1 MKWPLQPEPISQ
13 VKTPF
18 FNLVYLN
25 ARGQGGPDSTI
36 MWTSE
41 IPWQPLHGYIAKFN
55 RHSDTLA
62 GTTHLL
68 VQAVGQAL
76 ARHPSLNC
84 RVLGRKVYRFRKTN
98 VCLATRLPHKDEVNL
113 VLIEDADRLPLGAI
127 SKAVWHAQIDYRR
140 NQNPVIRD
148 RDRLRR
154 LPSWA
159 FRYSLWF
166 FQWLEKIIS
175 LPIICRLDRF
185 RSSPVL
191 VNDFSHHRFPI
202 MRGYKP
208 SRMPDESKSLSVTL
222 GPAEEKV
229 VWRDGVS
236 VPLRVAPIC
245 IRVDHR
251 ICDGYQLSQFVSTLV
266 NLLSNPEELESY
278 SQHSTTEPSE
288 HQVSLGKKRE
298 AA

>member
-1 MKWPLQPEPISQ
+1 MKWPLQPEPISR

-36 MWTSE
+36 VWTSE
-41 IPWQPLHGYIAKFN
+41 IPWQPMNRYIADFN

-76 ARHPSLNC
+76 AKHPKLNC
-84 RVLGRKVYRFRKTN
+84 RVKGRKVYPFRQNN
-98 VCLATRLPHKDEVNL
+98 VCLATRLPQSDEVNL
-113 VLIEDADRLPLGAI
+113 VLIKEADTLPLASI
-127 SKAVWHAQIDYRR
+127 SKAVWHAQVDYRR
-140 NQNPVIRD
+140 DQNPVIRD

-159 FRYSLWF
+159 FRYSVRF
-166 FQWLEKIIS
+166 FQWLETFAP
-175 LPIICRLDRF
+175 LPTMFRLDRF

-191 VNDFSHHRFPI
+191 VNDFSHQRFPI

-229 VWRDGVS
+229 VWREGI
-236 VPLRVAPIC
+236 PAPYQVAPIV
-245 IRVDHR
+245 IRADHR
-251 ICDGYQLSQFVSTLV
+251 ICDGYELSQFVSTMVRLM
-266 NLLSNPEELESY
+266 SNPDELESGLR
-278 SQHSTTEPSE
+278 HPTNDHIRADIKTD
-288 HQVSLGKKRE
+288 